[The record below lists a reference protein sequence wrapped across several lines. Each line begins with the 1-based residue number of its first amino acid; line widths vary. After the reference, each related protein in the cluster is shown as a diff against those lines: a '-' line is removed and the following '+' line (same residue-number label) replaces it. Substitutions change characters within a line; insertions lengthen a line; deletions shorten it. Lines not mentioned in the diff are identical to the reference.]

1 MSESSRAK
9 LSNAKPITKSV
20 AKSGDKPGPGIQV
33 IARAASIL
41 RELENEHDGLSLG
54 QIAKR
59 VDLPRSTVQR
69 IVGALTEEH
78 LLIGASLNARVK
90 LGPAILRMAANTSFD
105 FTDFVR
111 PHLESL
117 AQITGETVD
126 LSVRRGKKM
135 IFVDQIA
142 ANQRLSAVS
151 SVGESFLMHSSANG
165 KAALSLLDDQQIE
178 KLFSDGLPK
187 ETANTVASLRSLL
200 KEISAV
206 RKTHIAFDN
215 EEHTEGISAVGTAF
229 LDPMGRSYAV
239 SVPVPTI
246 RFVKSKSFL
255 KKTLLGFRE
264 DLLASL
270 D

>member
-1 MSESSRAK
+1 M
-9 LSNAKPITKSV
+9 
-20 AKSGDKPGPGIQV
+20 
-33 IARAASIL
+33 
-41 RELENEHDGLSLG
+41 
-54 QIAKR
+54 
-59 VDLPRSTVQR
+59 
-69 IVGALTEEH
+69 
-78 LLIGASLNARVK
+78 
-90 LGPAILRMAANTSFD
+90 
-105 FTDFVR
+105 
-111 PHLESL
+111 

-200 KEISAV
+200 KEIGAV